1 MQISAASTLLTHQ
14 VQGHYGRG
22 GSPSVDSDSKKAHD
36 VGTASKL
43 ATPLADDDKRGLLA
57 EIQAMINAGQSHNNI
72 KSYAEAAWESGD
84 KPQPDPRRGFLFDGR
99 L

>member
-72 KSYAEAAWESGD
+72 KSYAETVLEEHANPPPGQR
-84 KPQPDPRRGFLFDGR
+84 KGFLFDGR